1 MKVRFWAVLICVS
14 ASGAAMAQ
22 TSREYF
28 NELRDAN
35 AFTHYGDEYVCF
47 HDDDTG
53 GFAVVSTS
61 KSIEK
66 RMAENSK
73 IGAKP
78 KPLREEILVVTTYF
92 KGGANAT
99 QLYEKM
105 DKDSDE
111 RWGLEFKSPPPLLH
125 GKIVYMFNWA
135 TGRYRLQVFALDH
148 SKTVPASEN
157 SGKCE
162 LIHPAM

>member
-1 MKVRFWAVLICVS
+1 MRLFAVLMCISVS
-14 ASGAAMAQ
+14 STAIAQ
-22 TSREYF
+22 TARDYF

-47 HDDDTG
+47 PDDDKG
-53 GFAVVSTS
+53 GFAVVSRS

-73 IGAKP
+73 VGAKP
-78 KPLREEILVVTTYF
+78 KPLPEEVLAETTYF
-92 KGGANAT
+92 KGVANAT

-105 DKDSDE
+105 DKGSDE
-111 RWGLEFKSPPPLLH
+111 RWGLELKSPLH

-148 SKTVPASEN
+148 SKTVPATEN

-162 LIHPAM
+162 LIHPAL